1 MQPERSAQCAAE
13 QQKVDIRQHS
23 IIYELIDEIKLAMTG
38 MLDPVLQRSDSGP
51 CRSARDIQ
59 DSKVGTVAGCY
70 VADGAIRSNSQIRVK
85 RDREVVH
92 TGKIEA
98 LKRFKN
104 DVSEVKTGIECGI
117 SLVNYNAI
125 QVGDIFE
132 AFIMERV
139 LPTLGS

>member
-1 MQPERSAQCAAE
+1 
-13 QQKVDIRQHS
+13 
-23 IIYELIDEIKLAMTG
+23 MTG
-38 MLDPVLQRSDSGP
+38 MLDPVFKEV
-51 CRSARDIQ
+51 IQ
-59 DSKVGTVAGCY
+59 GHAEVRETFKISKIGMVAGCY
-70 VADGAIRSNSQIRVK
+70 VADGVIRSNSQVRVR
-85 RDREVVH
+85 RDSDVVH

-132 AFIMERV
+132 AFVMERV